1 MFQFGTTALK
11 AALAGAVLAGGLATA
26 GAANAAQYFLQS
38 ATMNTTY
45 RATIAGPGV
54 NATVYAAPIR
64 FTAFDGTAATGQSD
78 ELLAFCVDIFHSIS
92 LGALNLQYDDTFD
105 LTTNSYYNSNSV
117 RFSGPAGLTTL
128 SSDQLVQVGKLV
140 NFGTD
145 VWENMAAGATKDKLL
160 AGLQGAVW
168 KTINPTYAITSP
180 TAAVN
185 THIINYSGANYGS
198 FLDDFNT
205 LAHTYTPVSADIDLI
220 SQSNRYGFANARQAF
235 AISQAVPEPATWA
248 MMILGFG
255 AMGAVLRRRTT
266 AVPA

>member
-1 MFQFGTTALK
+1 MLSQSGATKVLK
-11 AALAGAVLAGGLATA
+11 GALAGAALACGLAAASSA
-26 GAANAAQYFLQS
+26 GATTYFLQS

-64 FTAFDGTAATGQSD
+64 FTAYEGTSAVGEAS

-92 LGALNLQYDDTFD
+92 LGTLNLTYDDSFE
-105 LTTNSYYNSNSV
+105 LTTNSNYNSSTV
-117 RFSGPAGLTTL
+117 RFSGPAVPL
-128 SSDQLVQVGKLV
+128 SQAQLLQVGQLV

-145 VWENMAAGATKDKLL
+145 VWENMAAGATKDRLL

-168 KTINPTYAITSP
+168 KTINPTYSVTSP
-180 TAAVN
+180 TAQVN
-185 THIINYSGANYGS
+185 TFIVNYSSAGYAG

-205 LAHTYTPVSADIDLI
+205 ASHAYTPVSASIDLI
-220 SQSNRYGFANARQAF
+220 SQTNRYGFQNARQAF
-235 AISQAVPEPATWA
+235 AIAGVPEPATWA

-255 AMGAVLRRRTT
+255 AIGAVIRRRRT
-266 AVPA
+266 AALA